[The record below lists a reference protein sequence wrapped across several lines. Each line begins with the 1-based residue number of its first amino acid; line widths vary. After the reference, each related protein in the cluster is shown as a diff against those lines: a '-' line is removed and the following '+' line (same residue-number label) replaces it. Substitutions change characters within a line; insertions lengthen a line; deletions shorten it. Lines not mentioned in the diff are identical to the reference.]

1 MTPMDI
7 RYDTEADALM
17 VWFRE
22 PGAHLRVRIL
32 DNLRFV
38 HEDDEG
44 VAGVEF
50 IEVSGGLDLAGV
62 PHSDEIR
69 EALRCLAAPAA

>member
-1 MTPMDI
+1 MRPMDI

-17 VWFRE
+17 VWFRD
-22 PGAHLRVRIL
+22 PGAHLRARIL
-32 DNLRFV
+32 DDLRFV
-38 HEDDEG
+38 HEDEEG

-50 IEVSGGLDLAGV
+50 IEVSGGIDLRGV
-62 PHSDEIR
+62 PHADEIR